1 MDRECQKRKSVS
13 SSCYVISPE
22 VQELANKMK
31 KLVKEQEKRRND
43 KEILEALLSCEDPI
57 KAVVMMQA
65 ERKRQAELIKD
76 KDG

>member
-1 MDRECQKRKSVS
+1 MTDTDKKFHPYDKDSFEK
-13 SSCYVISPE
+13 
-22 VQELANKMK
+22 LANRIK
-31 KLVKEQEKRRND
+31 KFVKEQQKRRND

-76 KDG
+76 NNE